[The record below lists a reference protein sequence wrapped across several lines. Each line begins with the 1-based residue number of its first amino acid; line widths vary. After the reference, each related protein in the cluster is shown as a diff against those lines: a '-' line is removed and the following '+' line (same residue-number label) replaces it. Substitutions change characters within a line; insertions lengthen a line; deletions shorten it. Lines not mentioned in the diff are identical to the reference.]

1 MSQKPKAGAQVR
13 PPLPTPAPATKATSK
28 DVPATSKDVLA
39 KTESVKAAP
48 DGLAPQ
54 ADVPAIKMAPEAEA
68 AAKPA
73 PMPVP
78 AVMIEA
84 ASKVTPAARPE
95 PTPVKAE
102 PIPKADPVITPEP
115 VAKVEPAPEVPV
127 PVTVSPPVEPL
138 VAAPA
143 PPAAVA
149 EPVKEVATAIVDTIA
164 AVTAASVEQVA
175 AIKPTEPTLTQGLN
189 KMMKSTEELVAFNQA
204 NMEAFIRSGQIWSAG
219 MQELTK
225 QMANTAKATFEES
238 MSTFKAI
245 STAKSVKEAMDL
257 QSSFAKAA
265 VEKAMAESNKLT
277 DASIKLTEQT
287 LAPITARVT
296 DAVESFKTH

>member
-13 PPLPTPAPATKATSK
+13 PTPAPATKATSK
-28 DVPATSKDVLA
+28 DVPAT
-39 KTESVKAAP
+39 TESVKAAP

-54 ADVPAIKMAPEAEA
+54 VDVPAIKMAPEAEA

-73 PMPVP
+73 PPPVPAAMPVP
-78 AVMIEA
+78 AVMTEP
-84 ASKVTPAARPE
+84 ASTVTPVVNPE
-95 PTPVKAE
+95 PVKAE

-149 EPVKEVATAIVDTIA
+149 EPVREVATAIVDTVA

-175 AIKPTEPTLTQGLN
+175 ATRPAEPTLTQGLQ

-265 VEKAMAESNKLT
+265 LEKAMAESNKLT